1 MNFFLPIFFSFL
13 FVLSSQAE
21 NLDIQIEDHYFTI
34 DNENLIVISN
44 KGTNFRHIQL
54 SEFNS
59 ISSTFLEEILS
70 NRTRSRCNRNSDAKV
85 FYKIGKLILHL
96 LITNDDKNL
105 NHISLKDYFI
115 KSKKNYKKYFK
126 VNF

>member
-70 NRTRSRCNRNSDAKV
+70 NRTRSRCKRNSDAKV

-105 NHISLKDYFI
+105 NHLSLKNYFI
-115 KSKKNYKKYFK
+115 KSKKQFIKNILK
-126 VNF
+126 